1 MWRGSICIT
10 SCQHKLCQTQ
20 LLCWELTQGLRQQHR
35 DQSAAAAQMQMKT
48 IPGTGSTSTSPV
60 HPCTLQKV
68 PWLLICTAFNM
79 VKWEMKEVS
88 LCLQRQLQNSLGTL
102 GKARYLR
109 WSCIPNHAAS
119 PSSTWDIPTIR
130 WLQSQKIRGF
140 ILSFFHSF
148 TILFQ
153 AASSLFLFPDISSMT
168 RKQRKQSGELK
179 NSCTAVK
186 YHLGHSCNQV

>member
-20 LLCWELTQGLRQQHR
+20 LLCWELTQ
-35 DQSAAAAQMQMKT
+35 AAAHMKMKT
-48 IPGTGSTSTSPV
+48 IPGTSSTWASPV
-60 HPCTLQKV
+60 HPGTFQKV

-88 LCLQRQLQNSLGTL
+88 LCLQHQLQNSLETL
-102 GKARYLR
+102 GKAGYLK
-109 WSCIPNHAAS
+109 WSCIPIHAAS
-119 PSSTWDIPTIR
+119 PSSGWIIPSHHQMTPIPENMG
-130 WLQSQKIRGF
+130 I
-140 ILSFFHSF
+140 HSF

-153 AASSLFLFPDISSMT
+153 DASFLFFFSDIWNVT
-168 RKQRKQSGELK
+168 RKQRKQSGKLK

-186 YHLGHSCNQV
+186 YHLRHSCNQL